1 MKRSSDGH
9 NKDSSMNEAGCID
22 EAVSQQ
28 AAHVTRMEG
37 SASCYVN
44 AALQATPGD
53 HSGFFNPKMKLN
65 RDLTICTLGAA
76 VSQRALRF
84 SDERLPPP
92 QCLDAFAASGI
103 LGIRW
108 ALEAARG
115 AELVIAIN
123 DADHYC
129 SELMM
134 QNCALNGL
142 PVGKPG
148 TQDSLKADAPQVE
161 MHVSCRRADAL
172 LHEQCFDFIHLDPFG
187 SCVPHLDSAVAQ
199 APHKGVISLTAT
211 DTSALFGIYPDVTY
225 RLYGARTSASQ
236 REYFREVGARL
247 LLAAVARAAAR
258 HGRGVTPLLAVNAEH
273 FLQVVVRVSKGA
285 RAADA
290 SLKQIMPLH
299 SCPACGERGFAATGS
314 VPCSCATSGAPSAPE
329 TAGPMWS
336 GSLYDSDFLKDAAE
350 AASTTKTLN
359 KQVAP
364 LLARLQEEAAAP
376 ALYYNVPKLCET
388 GGGPPKLDT
397 LVSVLRA
404 KGYLASRTHFDPR
417 SIRCSAS
424 LLQIKEAIAS
434 ITGQA

>member
-1 MKRSSDGH
+1 
-9 NKDSSMNEAGCID
+9 
-22 EAVSQQ
+22 
-28 AAHVTRMEG
+28 MEG

-65 RDLTICTLGAA
+65 RDLTVWLRSPYRFKFLRILLERMPSIVLYTSISLLLDDLASYTGLETTQICTLGAA

-161 MHVSCRRADAL
+161 MHVSCRDATPEL
-172 LHEQCFDFIHLDPFG
+172 
-187 SCVPHLDSAVAQ
+187 SANAVDVTGDLTANVTAK

-225 RLYGARTSASQ
+225 SCDELD
-236 REYFREVGARL
+236 
-247 LLAAVARAAAR
+247 VAM
-258 HGRGVTPLLAVNAEH
+258 
-273 FLQVVVRVSKGA
+273 QVVDLVDAGFPRNDMT
-285 RAADA
+285 DA
-290 SLKQIMPLH
+290 SSLGMTRQIMPLH

-329 TAGPMWS
+329 TAGPMWC
-336 GSLYDSDFLKDAAE
+336 
-350 AASTTKTLN
+350 
-359 KQVAP
+359 VAP
-364 LLARLQEEAAAP
+364 ACATSEAP
-376 ALYYNVPKLCET
+376 AIALL
-388 GGGPPKLDT
+388 
-397 LVSVLRA
+397 
-404 KGYLASRTHFDPR
+404 
-417 SIRCSAS
+417 S
-424 LLQIKEAIAS
+424 LQ
-434 ITGQA
+434 